1 MRLIV
6 NPGLAGQQEFRLKPG
21 GNSIGRSRENDIVI
35 LDQSLSRQHA
45 TIDVQSEGISI
56 SDLQSRN
63 GTFVNGEK
71 ITKVTFLKS
80 GDTIQ
85 WGDVLCT
92 FAGEA
97 SIFKEISVDLA
108 NVSLQDLV
116 NTNRKSASRD
126 RLQIILK
133 VSQMLSNPESIERL
147 LETILDLLFLIMP
160 VERAVLLFLDE
171 QTGELQPR
179 VTRSRIGQQE
189 ESYSKTITNYVLDKN
204 VSVLTSD
211 AREDER
217 FGGASSILNQSI
229 RSSMCVPLK
238 IRERML
244 GVLYV
249 DNLSVPYQ
257 FAERELEFLTGF
269 AGQAAVALENSML
282 YRRLEEESRRR
293 ETELLRL
300 VEERTSN
307 QAQALLEADKAR
319 KEAER
324 QREIAELAMAAAKDA
339 NLAKSQFLA
348 NMSHELRTPL
358 NAIIGYSEIVEEQAV
373 ESSMDEMTQD
383 VRKIHGAAKH
393 LLVLIN
399 DILDLSKIE
408 AGRMELTLESFD
420 LTNLIEDVVSTI
432 LPLSEKNGNSLSVK
446 VPKPAG
452 FMRADLI
459 RLRQVLLNLL
469 SNACKFTEQG
479 TVTLEIARET
489 AKDTEMVTFQVKDT
503 GIGMSAEQVSR
514 LFRPFT
520 QADAST
526 TRKYGGT
533 GLGLVISRRFIQMM
547 NGDITVESTPGEG
560 TVFTVKMPA
569 QVVDARTE
577 PPPLLRV

>member
-1 MRLIV
+1 MRLII
-6 NPGLAGQQEFRLKPG
+6 NPGLAGQQEYRLKNG
-21 GNSIGRSRENDIVI
+21 TNSIGRSRDNDIVI

-45 TIDVQSEGISI
+45 KIEVQPDRIEIF
-56 SDLQSRN
+56 DLQSRN

-71 ITKVTFLKS
+71 IEDAVLKN

-92 FAGEA
+92 FAGDS
-97 SIFKEISVDLA
+97 SIVKEISGDLS
-108 NVSLQDLV
+108 NVSIQDLV
-116 NTNRKSASRD
+116 SKSRKSVSRD

-133 VSQMLSNPESIERL
+133 VSQMLSSPESIEKL
-147 LETILDLLFLIMP
+147 LETILELLFLIMP
-160 VERAVLLFLDE
+160 AERAVLLFLNDE
-171 QTGELQPR
+171 SGELEPR
-179 VTRSRIGQQE
+179 VMRSRVGQQE
-189 ESYSKTITNYVLDKN
+189 ESYSKTITNYVLEKN

-211 AREDER
+211 AREDAR
-217 FGGASSILNQSI
+217 FGGANSILNQSI

-238 IRERML
+238 IRDRWL

-257 FAERELEFLTGF
+257 FAEQELEFLTGF
-269 AGQAAVALENSML
+269 AGQAAIAIENSML
-282 YRRLEEESRRR
+282 YRRLEEEARRR

-307 QAQALLEADKAR
+307 LSQALLEADKAR

-324 QREIAELAMAAAKDA
+324 QREIAELAMAAAKEA

-358 NAIIGYSEIVEEQAV
+358 NAIIGYSEILEEEAL
-373 ESSMDEMTQD
+373 ESDLEEMTQD
-383 VRKIHGAAKH
+383 IRKIHSAAKH

-408 AGRMELTLESFD
+408 AGRMELNLETFD

-432 LPLSEKNGNSLSVK
+432 LPLSEKNGNTLSVK

-469 SNACKFTEQG
+469 SNACKFTDQG
-479 TVTLEIARET
+479 IVTLEITREVI
-489 AKDTEMVTFQVKDT
+489 KDSEIVNFRVKDT
-503 GIGMSAEQVSR
+503 GIGMSADQVVR

-560 TVFTVKMPA
+560 TMFTVTLPA

>member
-6 NPGLAGQQEFRLKPG
+6 NPGLAGQQEFRHMNGPNL
-21 GNSIGRSRENDIVI
+21 IGRSRDNDIVI

-45 TIDVQSEGISI
+45 RIEVQGDRVLI

-71 ITKVTFLKS
+71 IDEAHLKN

-92 FAGEA
+92 FAGDT
-97 SIFKEISVDLA
+97 SIVKEISGDLS
-108 NVSLQDLV
+108 NVSILDLV
-116 NTNRKSASRD
+116 SKSRKSMSRD

-133 VSQMLSNPESIERL
+133 VSQMLSSPESIEKL

-160 VERAVLLFLDE
+160 VERAVLLMKNE
-171 QTGELQPR
+171 ETGELQPR
-179 VTRSRIGQQE
+179 VMKSRVSQQE
-189 ESYSKTITNYVLDKN
+189 ESYSKTITGYVLEQN
-204 VSVLTSD
+204 VSVLSTD
-211 AREDER
+211 AREDAR
-217 FGGASSILNQSI
+217 FGGANSILNQSI

-238 IRERML
+238 IRDRMF

-249 DNLSVPYQ
+249 DNLSMAYQ
-257 FAERELEFLTGF
+257 FAEQELEFLTGF
-269 AGQAAVALENSML
+269 ASQAAIAIENSIL
-282 YRRLEEESRRR
+282 YEKLEGESRRR

-300 VEERTSN
+300 VEERTRNLS
-307 QAQALLEADKAR
+307 QALVEADKAR
-319 KEAER
+319 KDAER
-324 QREIAELAMAAAKDA
+324 QKEIAELAMAAAKEA

-358 NAIIGYSEIVEEQAV
+358 NAIIGYSEILEEEAV
-373 ESSMDEMTQD
+373 ENEQEDMAND
-383 VRKIHGAAKH
+383 VRKIHAAARH
-393 LLVLIN
+393 LLALIN

-408 AGRMELTLESFD
+408 AGRMELNLETFD

-432 LPLSEKNGNSLSVK
+432 LPLAEKNGNTLSVK

-459 RLRQVLLNLL
+459 RLRQVLLNLF
-469 SNACKFTEQG
+469 SNACKFTDQG
-479 TVTLEIARET
+479 TVTLEIARDMV
-489 AKDTEMVTFQVKDT
+489 KDTEMVTFRISDT
-503 GIGMSAEQVSR
+503 GIGMSADQVAR

-533 GLGLVISRRFIQMM
+533 GLGLVISRRFCQMM
-547 NGDITVESTPGEG
+547 NGDITVQSTPGKG
-560 TVFTVKMPA
+560 TVFTIILPA
-569 QVVDARTE
+569 QVIDARTE

>member
-1 MRLIV
+1 MRLII
-6 NPGLAGQQEFRLKPG
+6 NPGLAGQQEYRLKNG
-21 GNSIGRSRENDIVI
+21 TNSIGRSRDNDIVI

-45 TIDVQSEGISI
+45 KIEVQPDRIEIF
-56 SDLQSRN
+56 DLQSRN

-71 ITKVTFLKS
+71 IEDAVLKN

-92 FAGEA
+92 FAGDS
-97 SIFKEISVDLA
+97 SIVKEISGDLS
-108 NVSLQDLV
+108 NVSIQDLV
-116 NTNRKSASRD
+116 SKSRKSVSRD

-133 VSQMLSNPESIERL
+133 VSQMLSSPESIEKL
-147 LETILDLLFLIMP
+147 LETILELLFLIMP
-160 VERAVLLFLDE
+160 AERAVLLFLNDE
-171 QTGELQPR
+171 NGELEPR
-179 VTRSRIGQQE
+179 VMRSRVGQQE
-189 ESYSKTITNYVLDKN
+189 ESYSKTITNYVLEKN

-211 AREDER
+211 AREDAR
-217 FGGASSILNQSI
+217 FGGANSILNQSI

-238 IRERML
+238 IRDRWL

-257 FAERELEFLTGF
+257 FAEQELEFLTGF
-269 AGQAAVALENSML
+269 AGQAAIAIENSML
-282 YRRLEEESRRR
+282 YRRLEEEARRR

-307 QAQALLEADKAR
+307 LSQALLEADKAR

-324 QREIAELAMAAAKDA
+324 QREIAELAMAAAKEA

-358 NAIIGYSEIVEEQAV
+358 NAIIGYSEILEEEAL
-373 ESSMDEMTQD
+373 ESDLEEMTQD
-383 VRKIHGAAKH
+383 IRKIHSAAKH

-408 AGRMELTLESFD
+408 AGRMELNLETFD

-432 LPLSEKNGNSLSVK
+432 LPLSEKNGNTLSVK

-469 SNACKFTEQG
+469 SNACKFTDQG
-479 TVTLEIARET
+479 IVTLEITREVI
-489 AKDTEMVTFQVKDT
+489 KDSEIVNFRVKDT
-503 GIGMSAEQVSR
+503 GIGMSADQVVR

-560 TVFTVKMPA
+560 TMFTVTLPA